1 MLKMALQVTMAD
13 RSRSNI
19 LQLPDEWPDDETA
32 DDNELERFAEASR
45 SALRLSSALWALK
58 AMF

>member
-19 LQLPDEWPDDETA
+19 LQLPDEWPDDGTA
-32 DDNELERFAEASR
+32 DDTELERFAEASR
-45 SALRLSSALWALK
+45 SALRLSSAL
-58 AMF
+58 